1 MSVSFYSFFSLDQ
14 NFNWEQLE
22 DSYHNKVDNL
32 RQLNISNVDKQLYL
46 EQIYRL
52 YREAKE
58 ELTHRERNHNEY
70 GILPWNNRL
79 GLRNYMWDGMDYFD
93 KLERRINKSLDNFYK
108 RTGDNPELYGTSRSY
123 SEKMLPDGSRL
134 VIEKNSVNKN
144 GKMQETTHSYKKLKD
159 GTIETLEYD
168 KARELIEN

>member
-32 RQLNISNVDKQLYL
+32 RKLNISNVDKQLYL

-58 ELTHRERNHNEY
+58 ELTQRERSHNEY

-93 KLERRINKSLDNFYK
+93 KLERRINKRLDNFYK
-108 RTGDNPELYGTSRSY
+108 RTGDNAELYGTSRSY

-134 VIEKNSVNKN
+134 VIEKNSLNKN
-144 GKMQETTHSYKKLKD
+144 GKIQETTHSYKKLKD